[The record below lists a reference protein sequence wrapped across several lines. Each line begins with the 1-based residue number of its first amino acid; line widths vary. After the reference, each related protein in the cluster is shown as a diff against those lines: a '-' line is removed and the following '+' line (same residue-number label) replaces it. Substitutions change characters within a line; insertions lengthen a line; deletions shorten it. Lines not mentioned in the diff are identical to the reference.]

1 MKYQMTFEEY
11 CDTKDWISTLLVDH
25 YERDCLDFYAFFQEL
40 LEDAKGEDVEITD
53 ADSVNYEKLF
63 HDWLTDILD

>member
-11 CDTKDWISTLLVDH
+11 CDTKDWIATLLVDR
-25 YERDCLDFYAFFQEL
+25 YERQCLDYYEAYEEL
-40 LEDAKGEDVEITD
+40 LAEAAAEGVEITD
-53 ADSVNYEKLF
+53 ADNVNYEKLF